1 MRLNP
6 TIASKVING
15 TVAVKS
21 KATRALGASAIP
33 APRGVGTVCD
43 DRVPGTSNMFLD
55 LSKRTVGTSKIDEM
69 IKEITRAE
77 IGGLTS

>member
-6 TIASKVING
+6 TIASKVMIG
-15 TVAVKS
+15 TVAVTS

-55 LSKRTVGTSKIDEM
+55 LSKRTVGTSKTDER
-69 IKEITRAE
+69 INEITRAE